1 MAKTI
6 LAPSLSE
13 RVYSGTHGNE
23 SVAEGVFT
31 VNAAEQET
39 VINLLSLPTG
49 VRINGI
55 QLISKGGLC
64 CTATVSVKSGKHELI
79 GDSGAVT
86 ASFAKYVPVEPYT
99 TQSDGELV
107 TVTIKT
113 AAATGTLNVLLRYTV
128 VGY

>member
-13 RVYSGTHGNE
+13 RIYSGTHGNE

-55 QLISKGGLC
+55 QLISKGCLGG
-64 CTATVSVKSGKHELI
+64 TATVSVKSGKHELI
-79 GDSGAVT
+79 GDSGTVT

>member
-31 VNAAEQET
+31 VKSAQT
-39 VINLLSLPTG
+39 DSVINLLSLPAG

-55 QLISKGGLC
+55 QLTSKSGLGE
-64 CTATVSVKSGKHELI
+64 TATVSVKSGKHELI

-113 AAATGTLNVLLRYTV
+113 AEATGTLNVLLRYTV